1 MTRQTDPTSG
11 SSKIWY
17 RSIPPT
23 PRWFQARTGRQ
34 RSRGG
39 SPRSLSWP
47 GLTTEVMRVQ
57 RRLHADGSII
67 RGAGCGALS
76 DYRAIINRVTE

>member
-17 RSIPPT
+17 ANPSLVPGAHGEAEL
-23 PRWFQARTGRQ
+23 ARRIAAECVAA
-34 RSRGG
+34 
-39 SPRSLSWP
+39 
-47 GLTTEVMRVQ
+47 GLTTDVTEVMQVQ